1 MSRSVFLLLM
11 CFVLAACSSNKGP
24 LRLCPQVASLR
35 ELDSAQDYGREEAS
49 EKNLVAVATLERIE
63 GQCEYDDD
71 GVEILFDLK
80 MAAQKGPRLGGEQV
94 NFPYFISVVSPQGE
108 VLDKKMM
115 SEQFIFE
122 DGVEEVKKIEPLR
135 IFLPLDEGEDA
146 STYRVLLGFQLTP
159 EQIEAVR
166 GEK

>member
-1 MSRSVFLLLM
+1 MFRYSFLFLM
-11 CFVLAACSSNKGP
+11 CFVLVACSSEKGP
-24 LRLCPQVASLR
+24 RRLCPQVVSLR
-35 ELDSAQDYGREEAS
+35 ELDSARDYGREEVS
-49 EKNLVAVATLERIE
+49 EKSLVAVATMEKIE

-80 MAAQKGPRLGGEQV
+80 MSAKKGPRLGGDQIG
-94 NFPYFISVVSPQGE
+94 FPYFISIVSPQGE
-108 VLDKKMM
+108 VLDKKLM
-115 SEQFIFE
+115 SQSFVFE
-122 DGVEEVKKIEPLR
+122 EGAKEMEKTEPLR

-166 GEK
+166 GEE